1 MTEVRSRGR
10 PRDPAADTAILRA
23 GLQLFLE
30 RGFEGASIEQIAK
43 RAGVGKLTVYRRWAT
58 KEELIAAAI
67 EKLVAN
73 KVEWPSDEVIEQVS
87 PFQLVEATL
96 ANAAQTA
103 AAPEFRALVGRILG
117 SAVSHPSLMATYWTH
132 YVLPRRALAR
142 LLLERAR
149 EQGTVDT
156 DADLDAL
163 TDMMAGAV
171 MYRVLQPDPPD
182 VSEMRRYL
190 TALYRQVGLL
200 PRPG

>member
-10 PRDPAADTAILRA
+10 PRDPAADAAILHT
-23 GLQLFLE
+23 GLQLFIE
-30 RGFEGASIEQIAK
+30 RGIEGASIEQIAK
-43 RAGVGKLTVYRRWAT
+43 RAGVGKLTVYRRWST
-58 KEELIAAAI
+58 KEELVAAAI

-73 KVEWPSDEVIEQVS
+73 EVEWPSDEVIEQVS
-87 PFQLVEATL
+87 PYLLVQAAL
-96 ANAAQTA
+96 SNAAQTA
-103 AAPEFRALVGRILG
+103 AAPEFRALVARILG

-132 YVLPRRALAR
+132 YVLPRRALAV

-149 EQGTVDT
+149 EQGTVAA

-163 TDMMAGAV
+163 IDMIAGAV

-200 PRPG
+200 P